1 MNKCRWCDLVHGPMC
16 PAVKALEYADD
27 GVTVR
32 RVEFKVATDYCL
44 PMPIF
49 SHPVGFPANPWS
61 GTWSGGPGSGG
72 IGMGMG
78 SFCAVSGG
86 TGGSAQA

>member
-32 RVEFKVATDYCL
+32 RVEFKVVADYCL
-44 PMPIF
+44 PMAP
-49 SHPVGFPANPWS
+49 SMPAPW
-61 GTWSGGPGSGG
+61 GPTWSGG
-72 IGMGMG
+72 I
-78 SFCAVSGG
+78 
-86 TGGSAQA
+86 GGSTTRDVGHFVIAGAGGRGGAHA